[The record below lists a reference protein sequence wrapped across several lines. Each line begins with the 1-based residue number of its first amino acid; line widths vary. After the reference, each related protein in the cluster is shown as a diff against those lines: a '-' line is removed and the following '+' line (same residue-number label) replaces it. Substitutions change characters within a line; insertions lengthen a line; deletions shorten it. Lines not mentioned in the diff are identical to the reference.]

1 MLVMLFVGSN
11 KVFYFFIIFEASII
25 PIFLIIVGWGYQP
38 EKVKAAYALFF
49 FTAVRAGPLL
59 LVLIRNFYFTLHL
72 EINYR
77 HGPQPDRFYFSIQS
91 ILLLTGFLVKLPIY
105 GAHL

>member
-1 MLVMLFVGSN
+1 MAGRTNMVH
-11 KVFYFFIIFEASII
+11 FFILFEISII
-25 PIFLIIVGWGYQP
+25 PIFIIIINWGYQP

-72 EINYR
+72 EINYS